1 MATTKFTCPPQ
12 SSAANSF
19 SNNLVGVQLVTGGG
33 LTQANF
39 EFTTGISEKQ
49 NRTFNIGTFS
59 EPINLESINVQNN
72 VEAADI
78 LANNYRVFPNY
89 DLSQV
94 TNFTEYGSLV
104 KRMSVS
110 ITKIINYF
118 PGGLEINS
126 KTPSFITQETA
137 INISYDPV
145 ENDTT
150 FEVYLTSIQ
159 NPFEIDYS
167 ENADTNMMFSEF
179 EVSPLRNMKLNYKK
193 YVLYLNNQ
201 QYPVNYLYP
210 TNSSSTTLKLIVDG
224 DPFSGA
230 SFSNSYLVIRP
241 SDFEANKIFN
251 LDFDQVE
258 NFLLNRQIT
267 PPYTAQFLVP
277 REQEDGRFV
286 ITTELVTWP
295 RAGLWNLDIRSISF
309 DNYLT
314 KINDFSFN
322 LDQYTTNIISRFL
335 TTGALKE
342 FDTPDQKFEKL
353 LQIYGRSFDETKA
366 FITTLGNVNSVNY
379 TVGNDIPS
387 QLLKNLAQT
396 LGWVTN
402 FSPISQEELLQA
414 VFTTQPNT
422 FTGLQIGPTPE
433 EINYQFYRN
442 LILNSAYLF
451 KSKGTRKS
459 IESLLRMVGAPDALI
474 DFNEYVYVADQRINM
489 VEFNQQFAEISTG
502 NVVQQLPV
510 LQTNNIFSIQGIQ
523 YTGFTTTS
531 TNFTVTTTR
540 NDYPVDVFGCP
551 QMPVATEDFF
561 FQIGGGWYES
571 TPQHRMP
578 EFAVPTNQV
587 FTGNNP
593 NYQTQLLPF
602 NYGEEY
608 LFRYRQ
614 FPYMT
619 LGYKL
624 RRVTDNKK
632 SWIDTTPFLR
642 TSFDGNFNAYY
653 AADEECLVLNVKNVD
668 IMMNPGQGLVYDV
681 WYMSN
686 QYNYPIPEQ
695 GLFYTPPS
703 PCYTPPNPY
712 PKLGGV
718 DWTTIVPKPKQK
730 TFFEFAQTFWRNM
743 INTRNRQFIT
753 DGKTGGYPT
762 LQSIYWKYLESMTQ
776 AGIPNDNFTY
786 QTMIDFVNGMGD
798 YWIRLVE
805 QMVPATTI
813 WNTGVRLENSI
824 FHRQKFVWRRQ
835 EGCKFVP
842 VPCKPCNLT
851 TQLYVLDCPIQQVT
865 CPLYPWESDPNMT
878 NFGTVLDTLLNNFFT
893 SQGLN
898 PTDCQINSVQST
910 WFVDIRINGAVL
922 TQYEF
927 FNGVGSGQYP
937 TSNQWLTALADTFQ
951 SLLTSG
957 YGYNI
962 DTADSQ
968 IVVFNNNCQPNFD
981 ELQINVGINFDVY
994 CNG

>member
-1 MATTKFTCPPQ
+1 MATNRFTCPPQ

-49 NRTFNIGTFS
+49 NRTFTIGSFS
-59 EPINLESINVQNN
+59 DPINLESINIETNA
-72 VEAADI
+72 EAADI
-78 LANNYRVFPNY
+78 LANNYRVYPNY

-94 TNFTEYGSLV
+94 TNFTQYGSLV
-104 KRMSVS
+104 KRLSVS

-118 PGGLEINS
+118 PGGLEVNS
-126 KTPSFITQETA
+126 KTPKFITQETA
-137 INISYDPV
+137 INIQYDSV

-150 FEVYLTSIQ
+150 FEIYLESIQ
-159 NPFEIDYS
+159 NPFELDYS
-167 ENADTNMMFSEF
+167 DSAETNMLFNEMQ
-179 EVSPLRNMKLNYKK
+179 VSPLRNMKLFYKK
-193 YVLYLNNQ
+193 YVLYLNGS
-201 QYPVNYLYP
+201 QYPVNYLFP

-224 DPFSGA
+224 NPFSGA
-230 SFSNSYLVIRP
+230 PSSSDYLVIRP
-241 SDFEANKIFN
+241 NDFESNKVFN
-251 LDFDQVE
+251 LDFDPVE
-258 NFLLNRQIT
+258 QFLLNRQIT
-267 PPYTAQFLVP
+267 PAYTAQFTVP
-277 REQEDGRFV
+277 REQEDGSY
-286 ITTELVTWP
+286 ILTTELVTWP
-295 RAGLWNLDIRSISF
+295 RAGLWNLDISSVSF

-314 KINDFSFN
+314 QINDFAVN
-322 LDQYTTNIISRFL
+322 LDGYSTNIISRFL

-342 FDTPDQKFEKL
+342 FDTPDQRFEKL
-353 LQIYGRSFDETKA
+353 IQLYGRSFDETKA
-366 FITTLGNVNSVNY
+366 FIGALGNINSIHY
-379 TVGNDIPS
+379 TPKNDIPS

-422 FTGLQIGPTPE
+422 FPGLQLGPTPE

-459 IESLLRMVGAPDALI
+459 IECLLRMAGAPEALI

-489 VEFNQQFAEISTG
+489 SEFDQQFAEISTG
-502 NVVQQLPV
+502 VVLQQIPI
-510 LQTNNIFSIQGIQ
+510 LQTNNVFSIQGIQ
-523 YTGFTTTS
+523 YTGFTTSS
-531 TNFTVTTTR
+531 TNLTVLATR
-540 NDYPVDVFGCP
+540 NDFPVDDFGCP
-551 QMPVATEDFF
+551 KMPIPTESYF
-561 FQIGGGWYES
+561 FQIGGGWFES

-608 LFRYRQ
+608 LYRYRY
-614 FPYMT
+614 FPYMD
-619 LGYKL
+619 LGFKL
-624 RRVTDNKK
+624 RKVAENKK
-632 SWIDTTPFLR
+632 SWVDTTPFLR
-642 TSFDGNFNAYY
+642 SSFEGNFNAYY
-653 AADEECLVLNVKNVD
+653 TVGEECLVLNVKNVD
-668 IMMNPGQGLVYDV
+668 IMMNPAQGLVYDV
-681 WYMSN
+681 WSMSRDT
-686 QYNYPIPEQ
+686 NYPIPEQ

-703 PCYTPPNPY
+703 PCNIPNPY

-718 DWTTIVPKPKQK
+718 DWTTIIPKPKTK

-762 LQSIYWKYLESMTQ
+762 LQSIYWSYLESLTN
-776 AGIPNDNFTY
+776 AGIPNNNFTY

-798 YWIRLVE
+798 YWIRMVE

-813 WNTGVRLENSI
+813 WNTGVKLENSI

-835 EGCKFVP
+835 EGCKFIP
-842 VPCKPCNLT
+842 IPCKPCSLT
-851 TQLYVLDCPIQQVT
+851 TQLYVLDCPVQQVT
-865 CPLYPWESDPNMT
+865 CAIYPWNTDPNIT
-878 NFGTVLDTLLNNFFT
+878 NFGTLLNTTMNDFFI
-893 SQGLN
+893 SQGVN
-898 PTDCQINSVQST
+898 INSCQLNST
-910 WFVDIRINGAVL
+910 VSSWYVDIRVNGNIIADDL
-922 TQYEF
+922 FYQGIGT
-927 FNGVGSGQYP
+927 GQYP
-937 TSNQWLTALADTFQ
+937 TPQQWLTALTDTFQ
-951 SLLTSG
+951 SLQTSG

-962 DTADSQ
+962 DDSTDE
-968 IVVFNNNCQPNFD
+968 IIIFNNNCLPNFD
-981 ELQINVGINFDVY
+981 DLQINVGINFEIY
-994 CNG
+994 CNQ

>member
-1 MATTKFTCPPQ
+1 MATNKFTCPPQ

-19 SNNLVGVQLVTGGG
+19 SNDLVGVQLVTGGG

-39 EFTTGISEKQ
+39 AFTTGISEKQ
-49 NRTFNIGTFS
+49 NRTFTIGTFS
-59 EPINLESINVQNN
+59 DPINLESINIDSNA
-72 VEAADI
+72 EAAEI
-78 LANNYRVFPNY
+78 LANNYRVYPNY

-94 TNFTEYGSLV
+94 TNFTQYGSLV

-118 PGGLEINS
+118 PAGLEVNS
-126 KTPSFITQETA
+126 KTPGFITQETA

-145 ENDTT
+145 ETDTT

-159 NPFEIDYS
+159 NPFEIDYTDS
-167 ENADTNMMFSEF
+167 AETNMMFNELPVSE
-179 EVSPLRNMKLNYKK
+179 LRNMKLNYKK
-193 YVLYLNNQ
+193 YVLYLNGK

-224 DPFSGA
+224 NPFSGA
-230 SFSNSYLVIRP
+230 SASSDYLVIRP
-241 SDFEANKIFN
+241 SDYESNRVFN
-251 LDFDQVE
+251 MDFDPVE
-258 NFLLNRQIT
+258 KFLLNRQIN
-267 PPYTAQFLVP
+267 PPYTAQFIVP
-277 REQEDGRFV
+277 REQEDGSFAL
-286 ITTELVTWP
+286 TTELVTWP
-295 RAGLWNLDIRSISF
+295 RAGLWNLDISSISF

-314 KINDFSFN
+314 KINDFAAN
-322 LDQYTTNIISRFL
+322 LDTYNTNIISRFL

-342 FDTPDQKFEKL
+342 FDTPDQRFEKL
-353 LQIYGRSFDETKA
+353 LQLYGRSFDETKSFLNA
-366 FITTLGNVNSVNY
+366 LGSINSVHY
-379 TVGNDIPS
+379 TVQNDIPS

-396 LGWVTN
+396 LGWITN

-422 FTGLQIGPTPE
+422 FPGLQIGPTPE

-459 IESLLRMVGAPDALI
+459 IECLLRMAGAPEALI

-489 VEFNQQFAEISTG
+489 VEFDQQFAQISTG
-502 NVVQQLPV
+502 VLLEQIPI
-510 LQTNNIFSIQGIQ
+510 LQTNNVFSIQGIQ
-523 YTGFTTTS
+523 YTGFTTS
-531 TNFTVTTTR
+531 SNNLTVLSTR
-540 NDYPVDVFGCP
+540 NDYPVDEFGCP
-551 QMPVATEDFF
+551 KMPIPTEDYF
-561 FQIGGGWYES
+561 FQIGGGWFES

-593 NYQTQLLPF
+593 DYQTQLLPF

-608 LFRYRQ
+608 LYRYRY
-614 FPYMT
+614 FPYMD
-619 LGYKL
+619 LGFKL
-624 RRVTDNKK
+624 RRVAENKK

-642 TSFDGNFNAYY
+642 SSFDGGFNAYY
-653 AADEECLVLNVKNVD
+653 NVGEECLVLNVKNVD
-668 IMMNPGQGLVYDV
+668 VMMNPAQGLAYDV
-681 WYMSN
+681 WTMSR
-686 QYNYPIPEQ
+686 QTNYPIPEQ

-703 PCYTPPNPY
+703 PCNIPNPY

-718 DWTTIVPKPKQK
+718 DWTTIIPKPKQK

-762 LQSIYWKYLESMTQ
+762 LQSIYWKYLESLTE
-776 AGIPNDNFTY
+776 AGIPNNNYTY

-798 YWIRLVE
+798 YWIRMVE

-842 VPCKPCNLT
+842 IPCKPCSLT
-851 TQLYVLDCPIQQVT
+851 TQLYVLDCPVQQVT
-865 CPLYPWESDPNMT
+865 CAIYPWTTDPNIT
-878 NFGTVLDTLLNNFFT
+878 NFGV
-893 SQGLN
+893 
-898 PTDCQINSVQST
+898 
-910 WFVDIRINGAVL
+910 
-922 TQYEF
+922 
-927 FNGVGSGQYP
+927 
-937 TSNQWLTALADTFQ
+937 
-951 SLLTSG
+951 
-957 YGYNI
+957 
-962 DTADSQ
+962 
-968 IVVFNNNCQPNFD
+968 
-981 ELQINVGINFDVY
+981 
-994 CNG
+994 

>member
-49 NRTFNIGTFS
+49 NRTFTIGSFS
-59 EPINLESINVQNN
+59 EPINLESINIETNA
-72 VEAADI
+72 EAADI
-78 LANNYRVFPNY
+78 LANNYRVYPNY

-94 TNFTEYGSLV
+94 TNFTQYGSLV
-104 KRMSVS
+104 KRLSVS

-118 PGGLEINS
+118 PGGLEVNS
-126 KTPSFITQETA
+126 KTPKFITQETA
-137 INISYDPV
+137 INIQYDSV

-150 FEVYLTSIQ
+150 FEIYLESIQ
-159 NPFEIDYS
+159 NPFELDYS
-167 ENADTNMMFSEF
+167 DSAETNMLFNEMQ
-179 EVSPLRNMKLNYKK
+179 VSPLRNMKLFYKK
-193 YVLYLNNQ
+193 YVLYLNGS
-201 QYPVNYLYP
+201 QYPVNYLFP

-224 DPFSGA
+224 NPFSGA
-230 SFSNSYLVIRP
+230 PSSSDYLVIRP
-241 SDFEANKIFN
+241 NDFESNKVFN
-251 LDFDQVE
+251 LDFDPVE
-258 NFLLNRQIT
+258 KFLLNRQIT
-267 PPYTAQFLVP
+267 PAYTAQFTVP
-277 REQEDGRFV
+277 REQEDGSY
-286 ITTELVTWP
+286 ILTTELVTWP
-295 RAGLWNLDIRSISF
+295 RAGLWNLDISSVSF

-314 KINDFSFN
+314 QINDFAVN
-322 LDQYTTNIISRFL
+322 LDGYSTNIISRFL

-342 FDTPDQKFEKL
+342 FDTPDQRFEKL
-353 LQIYGRSFDETKA
+353 IQLYGRSFDETKA
-366 FITTLGNVNSVNY
+366 FIGALGNINSIHY
-379 TVGNDIPS
+379 TPKNDIPS

-396 LGWVTN
+396 LGWITN

-422 FTGLQIGPTPE
+422 FPGLQLGPTPE

-459 IESLLRMVGAPDALI
+459 IECLLRMAGAPEALI

-489 VEFNQQFAEISTG
+489 SEFDQQFAEISTG
-502 NVVQQLPV
+502 VVLQQIPV
-510 LQTNNIFSIQGIQ
+510 LQTNNVFSIQGIQ
-523 YTGFTTTS
+523 YTGFTTSS
-531 TNFTVTTTR
+531 TNLTVLATR
-540 NDYPVDVFGCP
+540 NDFPVDDFGCP
-551 QMPVATEDFF
+551 KMPIPTESYF
-561 FQIGGGWYES
+561 FQIGGGWFES

-608 LFRYRQ
+608 LYRYRY
-614 FPYMT
+614 FPYMD
-619 LGYKL
+619 LGFKL
-624 RRVTDNKK
+624 RKVAENKK
-632 SWIDTTPFLR
+632 SWVDTTPFLR
-642 TSFDGNFNAYY
+642 SSFEGNFNAYY
-653 AADEECLVLNVKNVD
+653 TVGEECLVLNVKNVD
-668 IMMNPGQGLVYDV
+668 IMMNPAQGLAYDV
-681 WYMSN
+681 WSMSRDT
-686 QYNYPIPEQ
+686 NYPIPEQ

-703 PCYTPPNPY
+703 PCNIPNPY

-718 DWTTIVPKPKQK
+718 DWTTIIPKPKTK

-762 LQSIYWKYLESMTQ
+762 LQSIYWSYLESLTN
-776 AGIPNDNFTY
+776 AGIPNNNFTY

-798 YWIRLVE
+798 YWIRMVE

-813 WNTGVRLENSI
+813 WNTGVKLENSI

-835 EGCKFVP
+835 EGCKFIP
-842 VPCKPCNLT
+842 IPCKPCSLT
-851 TQLYVLDCPIQQVT
+851 TQLYVLDCPVQQVT
-865 CPLYPWESDPNMT
+865 CAIYPWNTDPNIT
-878 NFGTVLDTLLNNFFT
+878 NFGTLLNTTMNDFFI
-893 SQGLN
+893 SQGVN
-898 PTDCQINSVQST
+898 INSCQLNST
-910 WFVDIRINGAVL
+910 VSSWYVDIRVNGNIIADDL
-922 TQYEF
+922 FYQGIGT
-927 FNGVGSGQYP
+927 GQYP
-937 TSNQWLTALADTFQ
+937 TPQQWLTALTDTFQ
-951 SLLTSG
+951 SLQTSG

-962 DTADSQ
+962 DDSTDE
-968 IVVFNNNCQPNFD
+968 IIIFNNNCLPNFD
-981 ELQINVGINFDVY
+981 DLQINVGINFEIY
-994 CNG
+994 CNQ

>member
-49 NRTFNIGTFS
+49 NRTFTIGSFS
-59 EPINLESINVQNN
+59 DPINLESINIETNA
-72 VEAADI
+72 EAADI
-78 LANNYRVFPNY
+78 LANNYRVYPNY

-94 TNFTEYGSLV
+94 TNFTQYGSLV
-104 KRMSVS
+104 KRFSVS

-118 PGGLEINS
+118 PGGLEVNS
-126 KTPSFITQETA
+126 KTPKFITQETA
-137 INISYDPV
+137 INIQYDSV

-150 FEVYLTSIQ
+150 FEIYLESIQ
-159 NPFEIDYS
+159 NPFELDYS
-167 ENADTNMMFSEF
+167 DSAETNMLFNEMQ
-179 EVSPLRNMKLNYKK
+179 VSPLRNMKLFYKK
-193 YVLYLNNQ
+193 YVLYLNGS
-201 QYPVNYLYP
+201 QYPVNFLYP

-224 DPFSGA
+224 NPFSGA
-230 SFSNSYLVIRP
+230 PSSSDYLVIRP
-241 SDFEANKIFN
+241 NDFESNKVFN
-251 LDFDQVE
+251 LDFDPVE
-258 NFLLNRQIT
+258 KFLLNRQIT
-267 PPYTAQFLVP
+267 PAYTAQFTVP
-277 REQEDGRFV
+277 REQEDGSY
-286 ITTELVTWP
+286 ILTTELVTWP
-295 RAGLWNLDIRSISF
+295 RAGLWNLDISSVSF

-314 KINDFSFN
+314 QINDFAVN
-322 LDQYTTNIISRFL
+322 LDGYSTNIISRFL

-342 FDTPDQKFEKL
+342 FDTPDQRFEKL
-353 LQIYGRSFDETKA
+353 IQLYGRSFDETKA
-366 FITTLGNVNSVNY
+366 FIGALGNINSIHY
-379 TVGNDIPS
+379 TPKNDIPS

-422 FTGLQIGPTPE
+422 FPGLQLGPTPE

-459 IESLLRMVGAPDALI
+459 IECLLRMAGAPEALI

-489 VEFNQQFAEISTG
+489 SEFDQQFAEISTG
-502 NVVQQLPV
+502 VVLQQIPV
-510 LQTNNIFSIQGIQ
+510 LQTNNVFSIQGIQ
-523 YTGFTTTS
+523 YTGFTTSS
-531 TNFTVTTTR
+531 TNLTVLATR
-540 NDYPVDVFGCP
+540 NDFPVDDFGCP
-551 QMPVATEDFF
+551 KMPIPTESYF
-561 FQIGGGWYES
+561 FQIGGGWFES

-608 LFRYRQ
+608 LYRYRY
-614 FPYMT
+614 FPYMD
-619 LGYKL
+619 LGFKL
-624 RRVTDNKK
+624 RKVAENKK
-632 SWIDTTPFLR
+632 SWVDTTPFLR
-642 TSFDGNFNAYY
+642 SSFEGNFNAYY
-653 AADEECLVLNVKNVD
+653 TVGEECLVLNVKNVD
-668 IMMNPGQGLVYDV
+668 IMMNPAQGLAYDV
-681 WYMSN
+681 WSMSRDT
-686 QYNYPIPEQ
+686 NYPIPEQ

-703 PCYTPPNPY
+703 PCNIPNPY

-718 DWTTIVPKPKQK
+718 DWTTIIPKPKTK

-762 LQSIYWKYLESMTQ
+762 LQSIYWSYLESLTN
-776 AGIPNDNFTY
+776 AGIPNNNFTY

-798 YWIRLVE
+798 YWIRMVE

-813 WNTGVRLENSI
+813 WNTGVKLENSI

-835 EGCKFVP
+835 EGCKFIP
-842 VPCKPCNLT
+842 IPCKPCSLT
-851 TQLYVLDCPIQQVT
+851 TQLYVLDCPVQQVT
-865 CPLYPWESDPNMT
+865 CAIYPWNTDPNIT
-878 NFGTVLDTLLNNFFT
+878 NFGTLLNTTMNDFFI
-893 SQGLN
+893 SQGVN
-898 PTDCQINSVQST
+898 INSCQLNST
-910 WFVDIRINGAVL
+910 VSSWYVDIRVNGNVIAYDL
-922 TQYEF
+922 FYQGIGT
-927 FNGVGSGQYP
+927 GQYP
-937 TSNQWLTALADTFQ
+937 APQQWLTALTDTFQ
-951 SLLTSG
+951 SLQTSG

-962 DTADSQ
+962 DDSTDE
-968 IVVFNNNCQPNFD
+968 IIIFNNNCLPNFD
-981 ELQINVGINFDVY
+981 DLQINVGINFEIY
-994 CNG
+994 CDQ

>member
-49 NRTFNIGTFS
+49 NRTFTIGSFS
-59 EPINLESINVQNN
+59 DPINLESINIETNA
-72 VEAADI
+72 EAADI
-78 LANNYRVFPNY
+78 LANNYRVYPNY

-94 TNFTEYGSLV
+94 TNFTQYGSLV
-104 KRMSVS
+104 KRLSVS

-118 PGGLEINS
+118 PGGLEVNS
-126 KTPSFITQETA
+126 KTPKFITQETA
-137 INISYDPV
+137 INIQYDSV

-150 FEVYLTSIQ
+150 FEIYLESIQ
-159 NPFEIDYS
+159 NPFELDYS
-167 ENADTNMMFSEF
+167 DSAETNMLFNEMQ
-179 EVSPLRNMKLNYKK
+179 VSPLRNMKLFYKK
-193 YVLYLNNQ
+193 YVLYLNGS
-201 QYPVNYLYP
+201 QYPVNYLFP

-224 DPFSGA
+224 NPFSGA
-230 SFSNSYLVIRP
+230 PSSSDYLVIRP
-241 SDFEANKIFN
+241 NDFESNKVFN
-251 LDFDQVE
+251 LDFDPVE
-258 NFLLNRQIT
+258 QFLLNRQIT
-267 PPYTAQFLVP
+267 PAYTAQFTVP
-277 REQEDGRFV
+277 REQEDGSY
-286 ITTELVTWP
+286 ILTTELVTWP
-295 RAGLWNLDIRSISF
+295 RAGLWNLDISSVSF

-314 KINDFSFN
+314 QINDFAVN
-322 LDQYTTNIISRFL
+322 LDGYSTNIISRFL

-342 FDTPDQKFEKL
+342 FDTPDQRFEKL
-353 LQIYGRSFDETKA
+353 IQLYGRSFDETKA
-366 FITTLGNVNSVNY
+366 FIGALGNINSIHY
-379 TVGNDIPS
+379 TPKNDIPS

-422 FTGLQIGPTPE
+422 FPGLQLGPTPE

-459 IESLLRMVGAPDALI
+459 IECLLRMAGAPEALI

-489 VEFNQQFAEISTG
+489 SEFDQQFAEISTG
-502 NVVQQLPV
+502 VVLQQIPI
-510 LQTNNIFSIQGIQ
+510 LQTNNVFSIQGIQ
-523 YTGFTTTS
+523 YTGFTTSS
-531 TNFTVTTTR
+531 TNLTVLATR
-540 NDYPVDVFGCP
+540 NDFPVDDFGCP
-551 QMPVATEDFF
+551 KMPIPTESYF
-561 FQIGGGWYES
+561 FQIGGGWFES

-608 LFRYRQ
+608 LYRYRY
-614 FPYMT
+614 FPYMD
-619 LGYKL
+619 LGFKL
-624 RRVTDNKK
+624 RKVAENKK
-632 SWIDTTPFLR
+632 SWVDTTPFLR
-642 TSFDGNFNAYY
+642 SSFEGNFNAYY
-653 AADEECLVLNVKNVD
+653 TVGEECLVLNVKNVD
-668 IMMNPGQGLVYDV
+668 IMMNPAQGLVYDV
-681 WYMSN
+681 WSMSRDT
-686 QYNYPIPEQ
+686 NYPIPEQ

-703 PCYTPPNPY
+703 PCNIPNPY

-718 DWTTIVPKPKQK
+718 DWTTIIPKPKTK

-762 LQSIYWKYLESMTQ
+762 LQSIYWSYLESLTN
-776 AGIPNDNFTY
+776 AGIPNNNFTY

-798 YWIRLVE
+798 YWIRMVE

-813 WNTGVRLENSI
+813 WNTGVKLENSI

-835 EGCKFVP
+835 EGCKFIP
-842 VPCKPCNLT
+842 IPCKPCSLT
-851 TQLYVLDCPIQQVT
+851 TQLYVLDCPVQQVT
-865 CPLYPWESDPNMT
+865 CAIYPWNTDPNIT
-878 NFGTVLDTLLNNFFT
+878 NFGTLLNTTMNDFFI
-893 SQGLN
+893 SQGVN
-898 PTDCQINSVQST
+898 INSCQLNST
-910 WFVDIRINGAVL
+910 VSSWYVDIRVNGNIIADDL
-922 TQYEF
+922 FYQGIGT
-927 FNGVGSGQYP
+927 GQYP
-937 TSNQWLTALADTFQ
+937 TPQQWLTALTDTFQ
-951 SLLTSG
+951 SLQTSG

-962 DTADSQ
+962 DDSTDE
-968 IVVFNNNCQPNFD
+968 IIIFNNNCLPNFD
-981 ELQINVGINFDVY
+981 DLQINVGINFEIY
-994 CNG
+994 CNQ

>member
-1 MATTKFTCPPQ
+1 MATNKFTCPPQ

-39 EFTTGISEKQ
+39 QFTTGISEKQ
-49 NRTFNIGTFS
+49 NRTFTIGSFS
-59 EPINLESINVQNN
+59 DPINLESINVETNA
-72 VEAADI
+72 EAADI
-78 LANNYRVFPNY
+78 LANNYRVYPNY

-94 TNFTEYGSLV
+94 TNFTQYGSLV
-104 KRMSVS
+104 KRFSVS

-126 KTPSFITQETA
+126 KTPKFITQPTA
-137 INISYDPV
+137 INIQYDSV

-150 FEVYLTSIQ
+150 FEIYLESIQ
-159 NPFEIDYS
+159 NPFELDYS
-167 ENADTNMMFSEF
+167 ESAETNMLFNEMQ
-179 EVSPLRNMKLNYKK
+179 VSPLRNMKLFYKK
-193 YVLYLNNQ
+193 YVLYVNGS

-230 SFSNSYLVIRP
+230 QTSSDYLVIRP
-241 SDFEANKIFN
+241 NDFESNKVFN
-251 LDFDQVE
+251 LDFDPVE
-258 NFLLNRQIT
+258 KFLLNRQIN
-267 PPYTAQFLVP
+267 PPYTAQFTVP
-277 REQEDGRFV
+277 REQEDGSY
-286 ITTELVTWP
+286 ILTTELVTWP
-295 RAGLWNLDIRSISF
+295 RVGLWNLDISSVSF
-309 DNYLT
+309 DNYLAQ
-314 KINDFSFN
+314 INDFAVN
-322 LDQYTTNIISRFL
+322 LDGYSTNIISRFL

-353 LQIYGRSFDETKA
+353 IQLYGRSFDETKA
-366 FITTLGNVNSVNY
+366 FIGALGNINSIHY
-379 TVGNDIPS
+379 TVQNDIPS

-422 FTGLQIGPTPE
+422 FPGLQLGPTPE

-459 IESLLRMVGAPDALI
+459 IECLLRMAGAPEALI

-489 VEFNQQFAEISTG
+489 FEFDQQFAEISTG
-502 NVVQQLPV
+502 VVLQQIPV
-510 LQTNNIFSIQGIQ
+510 LQTNNVFSIQGMQ
-523 YTGFTTTS
+523 YTGFTTSS
-531 TNFTVTTTR
+531 TNLTVLATR
-540 NDYPVDVFGCP
+540 NDFPVDEFGCP
-551 QMPVATEDFF
+551 RMPIPSESYF
-561 FQIGGGWYES
+561 FQIGGGWFES

-608 LFRYRQ
+608 LYRYRY
-614 FPYMT
+614 FPYMD
-619 LGYKL
+619 LGFKL
-624 RRVTDNKK
+624 RKVAENKK
-632 SWIDTTPFLR
+632 SWVDTTPFLR
-642 TSFDGNFNAYY
+642 SSFEGNFNAYY
-653 AADEECLVLNVKNVD
+653 SVGEECLVLNVKNVD
-668 IMMNPGQGLVYDV
+668 IMMNPAQGLVYDV
-681 WYMSN
+681 WSMSRDT
-686 QYNYPIPEQ
+686 NYPIPEQ

-703 PCYTPPNPY
+703 PCNIPNPY

-718 DWTTIVPKPKQK
+718 DWTTIVPKPKTK

-762 LQSIYWKYLESMTQ
+762 LQSIYWSYLESLTN
-776 AGIPNDNFTY
+776 AGIPNNNYTY

-798 YWIRLVE
+798 YWIRMVE

-835 EGCKFVP
+835 EGCKFIP
-842 VPCKPCNLT
+842 IPCKPCSLT
-851 TQLYVLDCPIQQVT
+851 TQLYVLDCPVQQVT
-865 CPLYPWESDPNMT
+865 CAIYPWNTDPNIT
-878 NFGTVLDTLLNNFFT
+878 NFGTLLNTTMNDFFI
-893 SQGLN
+893 SQGVN
-898 PTDCQINSVQST
+898 INSCQLNST
-910 WFVDIRINGAVL
+910 VSSWYVDIRVNGNVIADDL
-922 TQYEF
+922 FYQGIGT
-927 FNGVGSGQYP
+927 GQYP
-937 TSNQWLTALADTFQ
+937 TPQQWLTALTDTFQ
-951 SLLTSG
+951 SLQTSG

-962 DTADSQ
+962 DDSTDE
-968 IVVFNNNCQPNFD
+968 IIIFNNNCLPNFD
-981 ELQINVGINFDVY
+981 DLQINVGINFEIY
-994 CNG
+994 CNQ

>member
-104 KRMSVS
+104 KRMSTS

-118 PGGLEINS
+118 PGGLEVNS

-137 INISYDPV
+137 INISYDSV

-150 FEVYLTSIQ
+150 FEIYLTSIQ
-159 NPFEIDYS
+159 NPFELDYS

-224 DPFSGA
+224 NPFSGG
-230 SFSNSYLVIRP
+230 SFSNDYLVIRP
-241 SDFEANKIFN
+241 SDFEANKVFN

-277 REQEDGRFV
+277 REQENGTFV
-286 ITTELVTWP
+286 ITTELATWP
-295 RAGLWNLDIRSISF
+295 RAGLWNLDIRSVSF
-309 DNYLT
+309 DNYLA
-314 KINDFSFN
+314 KINDFSTS

-342 FDTPDQKFEKL
+342 FDTPDQRFEKL

-366 FITTLGNVNSVNY
+366 FISTLGNINSVNY
-379 TVGNDIPS
+379 NVGNDIPS

-510 LQTNNIFSIQGIQ
+510 LQTNNVFSIQGVQ

-540 NDYPVDVFGCP
+540 NDYPVDEFGCP
-551 QMPVATEDFF
+551 QMPVATEEYF

-608 LFRYRQ
+608 LLRYRQ

-624 RRVTDNKK
+624 RRIADNKK

-642 TSFDGNFNAYY
+642 TSFEGNFNAYY
-653 AADEECLVLNVKNVD
+653 TADEECLVLNVKNVD

-703 PCYTPPNPY
+703 PCNIPNPY

-718 DWTTIVPKPKQK
+718 DWTTIVPKPKTK

-878 NFGTVLDTLLNNFFT
+878 NFGTVLNTLLNNYFT
-893 SQGLN
+893 SEGLN
-898 PTDCQINSVQST
+898 PTDCQINSVQTT
-910 WFVDIRINGAVL
+910 WFVDIRLNNAIL

-927 FNGVGSGQYP
+927 YIGVGSGQYP
-937 TSNQWLTALADTFQ
+937 TSTQWLTALEDTFQ
-951 SLLTSG
+951 SLQTSG

-962 DTADSQ
+962 DTTDSQ

>member
-49 NRTFNIGTFS
+49 NRTFTIGSFS
-59 EPINLESINVQNN
+59 EPINLESINIETNA
-72 VEAADI
+72 EAADI
-78 LANNYRVFPNY
+78 LANNYRVYPNY

-94 TNFTEYGSLV
+94 TNFTQYGSLV
-104 KRMSVS
+104 KRLSVS

-118 PGGLEINS
+118 PGGLEVNS
-126 KTPSFITQETA
+126 KTPKFITQETA
-137 INISYDPV
+137 INIQYDSV

-150 FEVYLTSIQ
+150 FEIYLESIQ
-159 NPFEIDYS
+159 NPFELDYS
-167 ENADTNMMFSEF
+167 DSAETNMLFNEMQ
-179 EVSPLRNMKLNYKK
+179 VSPLRNMKLFYKK
-193 YVLYLNNQ
+193 YVLYLNGS
-201 QYPVNYLYP
+201 QYPVNYLFP

-224 DPFSGA
+224 NPFSGA
-230 SFSNSYLVIRP
+230 PSSSDYLVIRP
-241 SDFEANKIFN
+241 NDFESNKVFN
-251 LDFDQVE
+251 LDFDPVE
-258 NFLLNRQIT
+258 QFLLNRQIT
-267 PPYTAQFLVP
+267 PAYTAQFTVP
-277 REQEDGRFV
+277 REQEDGSY
-286 ITTELVTWP
+286 ILTTELVTWP
-295 RAGLWNLDIRSISF
+295 RAGLWNLDISSVSF

-314 KINDFSFN
+314 QINDFAVN
-322 LDQYTTNIISRFL
+322 LDGYSTNIISRFL

-342 FDTPDQKFEKL
+342 FDTPDQRFEKL
-353 LQIYGRSFDETKA
+353 IQLYGRSFDETKA
-366 FITTLGNVNSVNY
+366 FIGALGNINSIHY
-379 TVGNDIPS
+379 TPKNDIPS

-396 LGWVTN
+396 LGWITN

-422 FTGLQIGPTPE
+422 FPGLQLGPTPE

-459 IESLLRMVGAPDALI
+459 IECLLRMAGAPEALI

-489 VEFNQQFAEISTG
+489 SEFDQQFAEISTG
-502 NVVQQLPV
+502 VVLQQIPV
-510 LQTNNIFSIQGIQ
+510 LQTNNVFSIQGIQ
-523 YTGFTTTS
+523 YTGFTTSS
-531 TNFTVTTTR
+531 TNLTVLATR
-540 NDYPVDVFGCP
+540 NDFPVDDFGCP
-551 QMPVATEDFF
+551 KMPIPTESYF
-561 FQIGGGWYES
+561 FQIGGGWFES

-608 LFRYRQ
+608 LYRYRY
-614 FPYMT
+614 FPYMD
-619 LGYKL
+619 LGFKL
-624 RRVTDNKK
+624 RKVAENKK
-632 SWIDTTPFLR
+632 SWVDTTPFLR
-642 TSFDGNFNAYY
+642 SSFEGNFNAYY
-653 AADEECLVLNVKNVD
+653 TVGEECLVLNVKNVD
-668 IMMNPGQGLVYDV
+668 IMMNPAQGLVYDV
-681 WYMSN
+681 WSMSRDT
-686 QYNYPIPEQ
+686 NYPIPEQ

-703 PCYTPPNPY
+703 PCNIPNPY

-718 DWTTIVPKPKQK
+718 DWTTIIPKPKTK

-762 LQSIYWKYLESMTQ
+762 LQSIYWSYLESLTN
-776 AGIPNDNFTY
+776 AGIPNNNFTY

-798 YWIRLVE
+798 YWIRMVE

-813 WNTGVRLENSI
+813 WNTGVKLENSI

-835 EGCKFVP
+835 EGCKFIP
-842 VPCKPCNLT
+842 IPCKPCSLT
-851 TQLYVLDCPIQQVT
+851 TQLYVLDCPVQQVT
-865 CPLYPWESDPNMT
+865 CAIYPWNTDPNIT
-878 NFGTVLDTLLNNFFT
+878 NFGTLLNTTMNDFFI
-893 SQGLN
+893 SQGVN
-898 PTDCQINSVQST
+898 INSCQLNST
-910 WFVDIRINGAVL
+910 VSSWYVDIRVNGNVIADDL
-922 TQYEF
+922 FYQGIGT
-927 FNGVGSGQYP
+927 GQYP
-937 TSNQWLTALADTFQ
+937 TPQQWLTALTDTFQ
-951 SLLTSG
+951 SLQTSG

-962 DTADSQ
+962 DDSTDE
-968 IVVFNNNCQPNFD
+968 IIIFNNNCLPNFD
-981 ELQINVGINFDVY
+981 DLQINVGINFEIY
-994 CNG
+994 CNQ

>member
-1 MATTKFTCPPQ
+1 MATNKFTCPPQ

-39 EFTTGISEKQ
+39 QFTTGISEKQ
-49 NRTFNIGTFS
+49 NRTFTIGSFS
-59 EPINLESINVQNN
+59 DPINLESINVETNA
-72 VEAADI
+72 EAADI
-78 LANNYRVFPNY
+78 LANNYRVYPNY

-94 TNFTEYGSLV
+94 TNFTQYGSLV
-104 KRMSVS
+104 KRFSVS

-126 KTPSFITQETA
+126 KTPKFITQPTA
-137 INISYDPV
+137 INIQYDSV

-150 FEVYLTSIQ
+150 FEIYLESIQ
-159 NPFEIDYS
+159 NPFELDYS
-167 ENADTNMMFSEF
+167 ESAETNMLFNEMQ
-179 EVSPLRNMKLNYKK
+179 VSPLRNMKLFYKK
-193 YVLYLNNQ
+193 YVLYVNGS

-230 SFSNSYLVIRP
+230 QTSSDYLVIRP
-241 SDFEANKIFN
+241 NDFESNKVFN
-251 LDFDQVE
+251 LDFDPVE
-258 NFLLNRQIT
+258 KFLLNRQIN
-267 PPYTAQFLVP
+267 PPYTAQFTVP
-277 REQEDGRFV
+277 REQEDGSY
-286 ITTELVTWP
+286 ILTTELVTWP
-295 RAGLWNLDIRSISF
+295 RVGLWNLDISSVSF
-309 DNYLT
+309 DNYLAQ
-314 KINDFSFN
+314 INDFAVN
-322 LDQYTTNIISRFL
+322 LDGYSTNIISRFL

-353 LQIYGRSFDETKA
+353 IQLYGRSFDETKA
-366 FITTLGNVNSVNY
+366 FIGALGNINSIHY
-379 TVGNDIPS
+379 TVQNDIPS

-422 FTGLQIGPTPE
+422 FPGLQLGPTPE

-459 IESLLRMVGAPDALI
+459 IECLLRMAGAPEALI

-489 VEFNQQFAEISTG
+489 FEFDQQFAEISTG
-502 NVVQQLPV
+502 VVLQQIPV
-510 LQTNNIFSIQGIQ
+510 LQTNNVFSIQGMQ
-523 YTGFTTTS
+523 YTGFTTSS
-531 TNFTVTTTR
+531 TNLTVLATR
-540 NDYPVDVFGCP
+540 NDFPVDEFGCP
-551 QMPVATEDFF
+551 RMPIPSESYF
-561 FQIGGGWYES
+561 FQIGGGWFES

-608 LFRYRQ
+608 LYRYRY
-614 FPYMT
+614 FPYMD
-619 LGYKL
+619 LGFKL
-624 RRVTDNKK
+624 RKVAENKK
-632 SWIDTTPFLR
+632 SWVDTTPFLR
-642 TSFDGNFNAYY
+642 SSFEGNFNAYY
-653 AADEECLVLNVKNVD
+653 SVGEECLVLNVKNVD
-668 IMMNPGQGLVYDV
+668 IMMNPAQGLVYDV
-681 WYMSN
+681 WSMSRDT
-686 QYNYPIPEQ
+686 NYPIPEQ

-703 PCYTPPNPY
+703 PCNIPNPY

-718 DWTTIVPKPKQK
+718 DWTTIVPKPKTK

-762 LQSIYWKYLESMTQ
+762 LQSIYWSYLESLTN
-776 AGIPNDNFTY
+776 AGIPNNNYTY

-798 YWIRLVE
+798 YWIRMVE

-835 EGCKFVP
+835 EGCKFIP
-842 VPCKPCNLT
+842 IPCKPCSLT
-851 TQLYVLDCPIQQVT
+851 TQLYVLDCPVQQVT
-865 CPLYPWESDPNMT
+865 CVIYPWNTDPNIT
-878 NFGTVLDTLLNNFFT
+878 NFGVLLNTTMNEFFI
-893 SQGLN
+893 SQGVN
-898 PTDCQINSVQST
+898 INSCQLNST
-910 WFVDIRINGAVL
+910 VSSWYVDIRVNGNIIAEDL
-922 TQYEF
+922 FYQGIGT
-927 FNGVGSGQYP
+927 GQYP
-937 TSNQWLTALADTFQ
+937 TSQQWLTALTTTFQ
-951 SLLTSG
+951 SLQTSG

-962 DTADSQ
+962 DESTDE
-968 IVVFNNNCQPNFD
+968 IIIFNNNCLPNFD
-981 ELQINVGINFDVY
+981 DLQINVGINFEIY
-994 CNG
+994 CNQ

>member
-1 MATTKFTCPPQ
+1 MATNKFTCPPQ

-49 NRTFNIGTFS
+49 NRTFTIGSFS
-59 EPINLESINVQNN
+59 EPINLESINIETNA
-72 VEAADI
+72 EAADI
-78 LANNYRVFPNY
+78 LANNYRVYPNY

-94 TNFTEYGSLV
+94 TNFTQYGSLV
-104 KRMSVS
+104 KRLSVS

-118 PGGLEINS
+118 PGGLEVNS
-126 KTPSFITQETA
+126 KTPKFITQETA
-137 INISYDPV
+137 INIQYDSV

-150 FEVYLTSIQ
+150 FEIYLESIQ
-159 NPFEIDYS
+159 NPFELDYS
-167 ENADTNMMFSEF
+167 DSAETNMLFNEMQ
-179 EVSPLRNMKLNYKK
+179 VSPLRNMKLFYKK
-193 YVLYLNNQ
+193 YVLYLNGS
-201 QYPVNYLYP
+201 QYPVNYLFP

-224 DPFSGA
+224 NPFSGA
-230 SFSNSYLVIRP
+230 PSSSDYLVIRP
-241 SDFEANKIFN
+241 NDFESNKVFN
-251 LDFDQVE
+251 LDFDPVE
-258 NFLLNRQIT
+258 KFLLNRQIT
-267 PPYTAQFLVP
+267 PAYTAQFTVP
-277 REQEDGRFV
+277 REQEDGSY
-286 ITTELVTWP
+286 ILTTELVTWP
-295 RAGLWNLDIRSISF
+295 RAGLWNLDISSVSF

-314 KINDFSFN
+314 QINDFAVN
-322 LDQYTTNIISRFL
+322 LDGYSTNIISRFL

-342 FDTPDQKFEKL
+342 FDTPDQRFEKL
-353 LQIYGRSFDETKA
+353 IQLYGRSFDETKA
-366 FITTLGNVNSVNY
+366 FIGALGNINSIHY
-379 TVGNDIPS
+379 TPKNDIPS

-422 FTGLQIGPTPE
+422 FPGLQLGPTPE

-459 IESLLRMVGAPDALI
+459 IECLLRMAGAPEALI

-489 VEFNQQFAEISTG
+489 SEFDQQFAEISTG
-502 NVVQQLPV
+502 VVLQQIPV
-510 LQTNNIFSIQGIQ
+510 LQTNNVFSIQGIQ
-523 YTGFTTTS
+523 YTGFTTSS
-531 TNFTVTTTR
+531 TNLTVLATR
-540 NDYPVDVFGCP
+540 NDFPVDDFGCP
-551 QMPVATEDFF
+551 KMPIPTESYF
-561 FQIGGGWYES
+561 FQIGGGWFES

-608 LFRYRQ
+608 LYRYRY
-614 FPYMT
+614 FPYMD
-619 LGYKL
+619 LGFKL
-624 RRVTDNKK
+624 RKVAENKK
-632 SWIDTTPFLR
+632 SWVDTTPFLR
-642 TSFDGNFNAYY
+642 SSFEGNFNAYY
-653 AADEECLVLNVKNVD
+653 TVGEECLVLNVKNVD
-668 IMMNPGQGLVYDV
+668 IMMNPAQGLAYDV
-681 WYMSN
+681 WSMSRDT
-686 QYNYPIPEQ
+686 NYPIPEQ

-703 PCYTPPNPY
+703 PCNIPNPY

-718 DWTTIVPKPKQK
+718 DWTTIIPKPKTK

-762 LQSIYWKYLESMTQ
+762 LQSIYWSYLESLTN
-776 AGIPNDNFTY
+776 AGIPNNNFTY

-798 YWIRLVE
+798 YWIRMVE

-813 WNTGVRLENSI
+813 WNTGVKLENSI

-835 EGCKFVP
+835 EGCKFIP
-842 VPCKPCNLT
+842 IPCKPCSLT
-851 TQLYVLDCPIQQVT
+851 TQLYVLDCPVQQVT
-865 CPLYPWESDPNMT
+865 CAIYPWNTDPNIT
-878 NFGTVLDTLLNNFFT
+878 NFGTLLNTTMNDFFI
-893 SQGLN
+893 SQGVN
-898 PTDCQINSVQST
+898 INSCQLNST
-910 WFVDIRINGAVL
+910 VSSWYVDIRVNGNVIADDL
-922 TQYEF
+922 FYQGIGT
-927 FNGVGSGQYP
+927 GQYP
-937 TSNQWLTALADTFQ
+937 TPQQWLTALTDTFQ
-951 SLLTSG
+951 SLQTSG

-962 DTADSQ
+962 DDSTDE
-968 IVVFNNNCQPNFD
+968 IIIFNNNCLPNFD
-981 ELQINVGINFDVY
+981 DLQINVGINFEIY
-994 CNG
+994 CNQ

>member
-1 MATTKFTCPPQ
+1 MAITKFTCPPQ

-39 EFTTGISEKQ
+39 NFTTGISEKQ

-59 EPINLESINVQNN
+59 EPINLESINIENN
-72 VEAADI
+72 FEAADI

-110 ITKIINYF
+110 ITKIINFF
-118 PGGLEINS
+118 PAGLEINPQ
-126 KTPSFITQETA
+126 TPKFETQATA
-137 INISYDPV
+137 INISYDPI

-150 FEVYLTSIQ
+150 FEVYISSIQ
-159 NPFEIDYS
+159 NPFGIDYT
-167 ENADTNMMFSEF
+167 ENAETNLQFNEF

-193 YVLYLNNQ
+193 YILYLKGA

-210 TNSSSTTLKLIVDG
+210 TTSASTTLKLIVDG
-224 DPFSGA
+224 NPFTGA
-230 SFSNSYLVIRP
+230 QYTSDYLVIRP
-241 SDFEANKIFN
+241 NDYESNKVFN
-251 LDFDQVE
+251 LDLDKVE

-267 PPYTAQFLVP
+267 PPYTSTYFVP
-277 REQEDGRFV
+277 REQEDGSFT
-286 ITTELVTWP
+286 ITQELATWP
-295 RAGLWNLDIRSISF
+295 LAGFWNLDISSVSF
-309 DNYLT
+309 ENYLE
-314 KINDFSFN
+314 KINDYSFN
-322 LDQYTTNIISRFL
+322 LDTYSTNIVSRFL

-342 FDTPDQKFEKL
+342 FDTPDQRFEKL
-353 LQIYGRSFDETKA
+353 LQIYGRSFDETKT
-366 FITTLGNVNSVNY
+366 FITALGNMNSVHYN
-379 TVGNDIPS
+379 VGNDIPS

-433 EINYQFYRN
+433 ELNYQFYRN
-442 LILNSAYLF
+442 LIINSAYLF

-459 IESLLRMVGAPDALI
+459 IECLLRMVGAPEALI

-489 VEFNQQFAEISTG
+489 TEFDQQFAEISTG
-502 NVVQQLPV
+502 NVT
-510 LQTNNIFSIQGIQ
+510 LQVPTLETNNVFSIQGVQ

-531 TNFTVTTTR
+531 TNFTVLTTR
-540 NDYPVDVFGCP
+540 DDYPVDEFGCP
-551 QMPVATEDFF
+551 RMPTPSESYF

-578 EFAVPTNQV
+578 EFAVPTNIV

-608 LFRYRQ
+608 LFRYRY
-614 FPYMT
+614 FPYMS

-624 RRVTDNKK
+624 RKVQDNKK
-632 SWIDTTPFLR
+632 SWVDTTPFLR
-642 TSFDGNFNAYY
+642 TNFEANFNAYY
-653 AADEECLVLNVKNVD
+653 TAGEECLVLNVKNVD
-668 IMMNPGQGLVYDV
+668 IMMNPAQGLVYDV
-681 WYMSN
+681 WTMSR

-703 PCYTPPNPY
+703 PCNIPNPY

-718 DWTTIVPKPKQK
+718 DWTVIIPKPKQK

-762 LQSIYWKYLESMTQ
+762 LQSIYWKYLESLTQ

-835 EGCKFVP
+835 EGCKFVA

-851 TQLYVLDCPIQQVT
+851 TQLYVLDCPTQEVT
-865 CPLYPWESDPNMT
+865 CAIYPWDVDPNMT
-878 NFGTVLDTLLNNFFT
+878 NFGVVMNTLLNEYFIE
-893 SQGLN
+893 QGYIPVNCQLN
-898 PTDCQINSVQST
+898 TVQSS
-910 WFVDIRINGAVL
+910 WIVDVRINNVILA
-922 TQYEF
+922 QNQF
-927 FNGVGSGQYP
+927 FNGVGPNQYP
-937 TSNQWLTALADTFQ
+937 TAQQWLTAVETTFQ
-951 SLLTSG
+951 GLQGSG
-957 YGYNI
+957 FGYNI
-962 DTADSQ
+962 NNTDDQ
-968 IVVFNNNCQPNFD
+968 IVVFNNDCQPNFG
-981 ELQINVGINFDVY
+981 ELQINVGINFNVF
-994 CNG
+994 CKG

>member
-1 MATTKFTCPPQ
+1 MATNRFTCPPQ

-49 NRTFNIGTFS
+49 NRTFTIGSFS
-59 EPINLESINVQNN
+59 DPINLESINIETNA
-72 VEAADI
+72 EAADI
-78 LANNYRVFPNY
+78 LANNYRVYPNY

-94 TNFTEYGSLV
+94 TNFTQYGSLV
-104 KRMSVS
+104 KRFSVS

-126 KTPSFITQETA
+126 KTPKFITQETA
-137 INISYDPV
+137 INIQYDSV

-150 FEVYLTSIQ
+150 FEVYLESIQ
-159 NPFEIDYS
+159 NPFELDYS
-167 ENADTNMMFSEF
+167 DSAETNMLFNEMT
-179 EVSPLRNMKLNYKK
+179 VSPLRNMKLFYKK
-193 YVLYLNNQ
+193 YVLYLNGT

-224 DPFSGA
+224 NPFSGA
-230 SFSNSYLVIRP
+230 SSSSDYLVIRP
-241 SDFEANKIFN
+241 NDFESNKVFN
-251 LDFDQVE
+251 LDFDPVE
-258 NFLLNRQIT
+258 QFLLNRQIN
-267 PPYTAQFLVP
+267 PPYTAQFTVP
-277 REQEDGRFV
+277 REQEDGSY
-286 ITTELVTWP
+286 ILTTELVTWP
-295 RAGLWNLDIRSISF
+295 RAGLWNLDISSVSF

-314 KINDFSFN
+314 QINDFAVN
-322 LDQYTTNIISRFL
+322 LDGYSTNIISRFL

-342 FDTPDQKFEKL
+342 FDTPDQRFEKL
-353 LQIYGRSFDETKA
+353 IQLYGRSFDETKA
-366 FITTLGNVNSVNY
+366 FIGALGNINSVHY
-379 TVGNDIPS
+379 TVQNDIPS

-422 FTGLQIGPTPE
+422 FPGLQLGPTPE

-459 IESLLRMVGAPDALI
+459 IECLLRMAGAPEALI

-489 VEFNQQFAEISTG
+489 SEFDQQFAEISTG
-502 NVVQQLPV
+502 VVLQQIPV
-510 LQTNNIFSIQGIQ
+510 LQTNNVFSIQGIQ
-523 YTGFTTTS
+523 YTGFTTSS
-531 TNFTVTTTR
+531 TNLTVLATR
-540 NDYPVDVFGCP
+540 NDFPVDEFGCP
-551 QMPVATEDFF
+551 KMPIPTESYF
-561 FQIGGGWYES
+561 FQIGGGWFES

-608 LFRYRQ
+608 LYRYRY
-614 FPYMT
+614 FPYMD
-619 LGYKL
+619 LGFKL
-624 RRVTDNKK
+624 RKVAENKK
-632 SWIDTTPFLR
+632 SWVDTTPFLR
-642 TSFDGNFNAYY
+642 SSFEGNFNAYY
-653 AADEECLVLNVKNVD
+653 TVGEECLVLNVKNVD
-668 IMMNPGQGLVYDV
+668 IMMNPAQGLVYDV
-681 WYMSN
+681 WTMSRET
-686 QYNYPIPEQ
+686 NYPIPEQ

-703 PCYTPPNPY
+703 PCNIPNPY

-718 DWTTIVPKPKQK
+718 DWTTIVPKPKTK

-762 LQSIYWKYLESMTQ
+762 LQSIYWSYLESLTN
-776 AGIPNDNFTY
+776 AGIANNNYTY

-798 YWIRLVE
+798 YWIRMVE

-835 EGCKFVP
+835 EGCKFIP
-842 VPCKPCNLT
+842 IPCKPCSLT
-851 TQLYVLDCPIQQVT
+851 TQLYVLDCPVQQVT
-865 CPLYPWESDPNMT
+865 CAIYPWNTDPNIT
-878 NFGTVLDTLLNNFFT
+878 NFGVLLNTTMNDFFI
-893 SQGLN
+893 SQGININNCQLN
-898 PTDCQINSVQST
+898 ST
-910 WFVDIRINGAVL
+910 VSSWYVDIRVNGNIIAEDL
-922 TQYEF
+922 FYQGIGT
-927 FNGVGSGQYP
+927 GQYP
-937 TSNQWLTALADTFQ
+937 TPQQWLTALTDTFQ
-951 SLLTSG
+951 SLQTSG

-962 DTADSQ
+962 DDSTDE
-968 IVVFNNNCQPNFD
+968 IIIFNNNCLPNFD
-981 ELQINVGINFDVY
+981 DLQINVGINFEIY
-994 CNG
+994 CNQ

>member
-1 MATTKFTCPPQ
+1 MAINKFTCTPQ
-12 SSAANSF
+12 SSAANQF

-39 EFTTGISEKQ
+39 NFTTGISEKQ

-59 EPINLESINVQNN
+59 EPINLESINIENN
-72 VEAADI
+72 VESADI
-78 LANNYRVFPNY
+78 LANNYRVYPNY

-110 ITKIINYF
+110 ITKILNYF
-118 PGGLEINS
+118 PAGLEVNS
-126 KTPSFITQETA
+126 KTPKFITQQTA
-137 INISYDPV
+137 INISYDPID
-145 ENDTT
+145 NDTT
-150 FEVYLTSIQ
+150 FEVYVSSIQ
-159 NPFEIDYS
+159 NPFEIDYT
-167 ENADTNMMFSEF
+167 ENAATNMMFNEF
-179 EVSPLRNMKLNYKK
+179 EISPLRNMTLNYKK
-193 YVLYLNNQ
+193 YILYLNNQ

-210 TNSSSTTLKLIVDG
+210 TTTGSTTLKLIVDG
-224 DPFSGA
+224 NPFSGG
-230 SFSNSYLVIRP
+230 SFSNDYLVIRP
-241 SDFEANKIFN
+241 SDYEANKVYN
-251 LDFDQVE
+251 LNLDQVE
-258 NFLLNRQIT
+258 NFLLNREVT
-267 PPYTAQFLVP
+267 PPYTSQFYVP
-277 REQEDGRFV
+277 REQENGTYIV
-286 ITTELVTWP
+286 TKELATWP

-314 KINDFSFN
+314 QINDFSAK
-322 LDQYTTNIISRFL
+322 LDEYNTNIISRFL
-335 TTGALKE
+335 TTGALKD
-342 FDTPDQKFEKL
+342 FDTPDQRFEKL
-353 LQIYGRSFDETKA
+353 LQIYGRSFDETKS
-366 FITTLGNVNSVNY
+366 FISALSNMNSVHYN
-379 TVGNDIPS
+379 VGNDIPS

-422 FTGLQIGPTPE
+422 FTGLQIGQTPE
-433 EINYQFYRN
+433 QINYQFYRN

-474 DFNEYVYVADQRINM
+474 EFNEYVYVADQRINM
-489 VEFNQQFAEISTG
+489 VEFNQQFFEISTG

-510 LQTNNIFSIQGIQ
+510 LQTTNVFSIQGVQ
-523 YTGFTTTS
+523 YTGFTTSS

-540 NDYPVDVFGCP
+540 NDYPVDEFGCP
-551 QMPVATEDFF
+551 QMPIATESFF

-578 EFAVPTNQV
+578 EFAIPTNQV

-593 NYQTQLLPF
+593 DYQTKLLPF

-608 LFRYRQ
+608 LYRYRY
-614 FPYMT
+614 FPYMD

-624 RRVTDNKK
+624 RKIADNKK
-632 SWIDTTPFLR
+632 SWVDTNPFLR

-653 AADEECLVLNVKNVD
+653 TVGEECLVLNVKNVD
-668 IMMNPGQGLVYDV
+668 IMLNPGQGLAYDV
-681 WYMSN
+681 WHMSRN
-686 QYNYPIPEQ
+686 TNFPIPEQ

-703 PCYTPPNPY
+703 PCYVPNPY

-762 LQSIYWKYLESMTQ
+762 LQSIYWNYLESQ
-776 AGIPNDNFTY
+776 ALAGIPNDNFTY

-865 CPLYPWESDPNMT
+865 CPVYPWESDPNMT
-878 NFGTVLDTLLNNFFT
+878 NFGTVLNTLLNSYFT
-893 SQGLN
+893 SVGLN
-898 PTDCQINSVQST
+898 PTNCQVNTVQST
-910 WFVDIRINGAVL
+910 WFVDVRLNGSIL

-927 FNGVGSGQYP
+927 FIGVGTGQYP
-937 TSNQWLTALADTFQ
+937 TPTQWLTALEETFQ
-951 SLLTSG
+951 SLQTYG

-962 DTADSQ
+962 DTTDNQ

-994 CNG
+994 CNA

>member
-1 MATTKFTCPPQ
+1 MATNKFTCPPQ
-12 SSAANSF
+12 SSAANEF

-39 EFTTGISEKQ
+39 NFTTGISEKQ

-59 EPINLESINVQNN
+59 DPINLESINIESQA
-72 VEAADI
+72 EANII
-78 LANNYRVFPNY
+78 LANNYRVYPNY

-94 TNFTEYGSLV
+94 TNFTQYGSLV
-104 KRMSVS
+104 KRLSTS

-118 PGGLEINS
+118 PAGLEVNS
-126 KTPSFITQETA
+126 TNPSFITQETA
-137 INISYDPV
+137 FNITFDSV

-150 FEVYLTSIQ
+150 FEVYLSSIQ

-167 ENADTNMMFSEF
+167 INSDTNMRFNEMD
-179 EVSPLRNMKLNYKK
+179 VSPLRNMTREFKK
-193 YVLYLNNQ
+193 YVLYVNGN

-210 TNSSSTTLKLIVDG
+210 TDNSSTTLKLIVDG

-230 SFSNSYLVIRP
+230 TISFDYLVIRP
-241 SDFEANKIFN
+241 SDFETNRVFN
-251 LDFDQVE
+251 LNFDPVE

-267 PPYTAQFLVP
+267 PAYTAQFVVP
-277 REQEDGRFV
+277 REQEDGTV
-286 ITTELVTWP
+286 SVTKETATWP
-295 RAGLWNLDIRSISF
+295 RAGLWNIDITSVSF

-314 KINDFSFN
+314 KINDFAIN
-322 LDQYTTNIISRFL
+322 LDQYQTNILSRFL

-342 FDTPDQKFEKL
+342 FDTPDQRFEKL
-353 LQIYGRSFDETKA
+353 LQIYGRSFDETKT
-366 FITTLGNVNSVNY
+366 FISALGNINSVHY
-379 TVGNDIPS
+379 TVKNDIPS

-422 FTGLQIGPTPE
+422 FPGLQIGPTPE
-433 EINYQFYRN
+433 EVNYQFYRN
-442 LILNSAYLF
+442 IIVNSAYLF

-459 IESLLRMVGAPDALI
+459 IEALLRMIGAPDALI
-474 DFNEYVYVADQRINM
+474 DFQEYVYVADQRINM
-489 VEFNQQFAEISTG
+489 NEFNQQYAQISLGTLTT
-502 NVVQQLPV
+502 QIPV
-510 LQTNNIFSIQGIQ
+510 LDTADVFSIQGIQ

-531 TNFTVTTTR
+531 TNTNVLTTR
-540 NDYPVDVFGCP
+540 NDYPVDEFGCP
-551 QMPVATEDFF
+551 KMPTATETYF
-561 FQIGGGWYES
+561 FQIGGGWFES

-578 EFAVPTNQV
+578 EFAIPTNQV

-593 NYQTQLLPF
+593 NYQTQILPF

-608 LFRYRQ
+608 LQRYRH
-614 FPYMT
+614 FPYMDM
-619 LGYKL
+619 GYVL
-624 RRVTDNKK
+624 RRVSDNKK
-632 SWIDTTPFLR
+632 SWVDTNPTLR
-642 TSFDGNFNAYY
+642 TSFEGNFNAYY
-653 AADEECLVLNVKNVD
+653 EVGEECLVLNVKNVD
-668 IMMNPGQGLVYDV
+668 IMLNPGQGLSYDV

-686 QYNYPIPEQ
+686 QYNFPIPEQ

-703 PCYTPPNPY
+703 PCSIPNPY

-762 LQSIYWKYLESMTQ
+762 LQSIYWRYLESQ
-776 AGIPNDNFTY
+776 KLAGVPNNNYTY

-798 YWIRLVE
+798 YWIQFIE

-835 EGCKFVP
+835 EGCKILP
-842 VPCKPCNLT
+842 VPCKPCSLT
-851 TQLYVLDCPIQQVT
+851 TQLYVYDCPVQSVT
-865 CPLYPWESDPNMT
+865 CGLYPWTTDPNT
-878 NFGTVLDTLLNNFFT
+878 TSFGVVLNQTLQDYFT
-893 SQGLN
+893 SQGINPGQCQLN
-898 PTDCQINSVQST
+898 ST
-910 WFVDIRINGAVL
+910 VSNWFVDIRINGLLV
-922 TQYEF
+922 TQYGF
-927 FNGVGSGQYP
+927 FTGIGTSGYP
-937 TSNQWLTALADTFQ
+937 SSSQWLQGLQDALDG
-951 SLLTSG
+951 LLTSG
-957 YGYNI
+957 YSYNI
-962 DTADSQ
+962 DEDTNEL
-968 IVVFNNNCQPNFD
+968 VVFNNNCLPNFD
-981 ELQINVGINFDVY
+981 DFELNVGINFETY
-994 CNG
+994 CNA

>member
-1 MATTKFTCPPQ
+1 MAINKFTCPPQ
-12 SSAANSF
+12 SSAANQF

-39 EFTTGISEKQ
+39 NFTTGISEKQ

-59 EPINLESINVQNN
+59 EPINLESINIENN
-72 VEAADI
+72 VESADI
-78 LANNYRVFPNY
+78 LANNYRVYPNY

-110 ITKIINYF
+110 ITKILNYF
-118 PGGLEINS
+118 PAGLEINS
-126 KTPSFITQETA
+126 KTPKFITQQTA
-137 INISYDPV
+137 INISYDPID
-145 ENDTT
+145 NDTT
-150 FEVYLTSIQ
+150 FEVYVSSIQ
-159 NPFEIDYS
+159 NPFEIDYT
-167 ENADTNMMFSEF
+167 ENAATNMMFNEF
-179 EVSPLRNMKLNYKK
+179 EISTLRNMTLNYKK
-193 YVLYLNNQ
+193 YILYLNNQ

-210 TNSSSTTLKLIVDG
+210 TTTGSTTLKLIVDG
-224 DPFSGA
+224 NPFSGG
-230 SFSNSYLVIRP
+230 SFSNDYLVIRP
-241 SDFEANKIFN
+241 SDYEANKVYN
-251 LDFDQVE
+251 LNLDQVE
-258 NFLLNRQIT
+258 NFLLNREVT
-267 PPYTAQFLVP
+267 PPYTSQFYVP
-277 REQEDGRFV
+277 REQENGTYI
-286 ITTELVTWP
+286 ITKELVTWP

-314 KINDFSFN
+314 QINDFSAK
-322 LDQYTTNIISRFL
+322 LDEYNTNIISRFL
-335 TTGALKE
+335 TTGALKD

-353 LQIYGRSFDETKA
+353 LQIYGRSFDETKS
-366 FITTLGNVNSVNY
+366 FISALSNMNSVHYN
-379 TVGNDIPS
+379 VGNDIPS

-422 FTGLQIGPTPE
+422 FTGLQIGQTPE
-433 EINYQFYRN
+433 QINYQFYRN

-459 IESLLRMVGAPDALI
+459 IEALLRMVGAPDALI
-474 DFNEYVYVADQRINM
+474 EFNEYVYVADQRINM
-489 VEFNQQFAEISTG
+489 VEFNQQFFEISAG

-510 LQTNNIFSIQGIQ
+510 LQTTNVFSIQGVQ
-523 YTGFTTTS
+523 YTGFTTFS

-551 QMPVATEDFF
+551 QMPTATESFF

-578 EFAVPTNQV
+578 EFAIPTNQV

-593 NYQTQLLPF
+593 DYQTKLLPF

-608 LFRYRQ
+608 LYRYRY
-614 FPYMT
+614 FPYMD

-624 RRVTDNKK
+624 RKIVDNKK
-632 SWIDTTPFLR
+632 SWVDTNPFLR

-653 AADEECLVLNVKNVD
+653 TVGEECLVLNVKNVD
-668 IMMNPGQGLVYDV
+668 IMLNPGQGLAYDV
-681 WYMSN
+681 WYMSRN
-686 QYNYPIPEQ
+686 TNFPIPEQ

-703 PCYTPPNPY
+703 PCYVPNPY

-762 LQSIYWKYLESMTQ
+762 LQSIYWNYLESQ
-776 AGIPNDNFTY
+776 DLAGIPNDNFTY

-851 TQLYVLDCPIQQVT
+851 TQLYVLDCPTQQVT
-865 CPLYPWESDPNMT
+865 CPIYPWESDPNMT
-878 NFGTVLDTLLNNFFT
+878 NFGTVLNTLLNSYFT
-893 SQGLN
+893 SVGLN
-898 PTDCQINSVQST
+898 PTNCQVNTVQST
-910 WFVDIRINGAVL
+910 WFVDVRVNGSIL

-927 FNGVGSGQYP
+927 FIGVGTGQYP
-937 TSNQWLTALADTFQ
+937 TPTQWLTALEDTFQ
-951 SLLTSG
+951 SLQTYG

-962 DTADSQ
+962 DTTDSQ

-981 ELQINVGINFDVY
+981 ELQINVGINFNVY

>member
-1 MATTKFTCPPQ
+1 MATNKFTCPPQ

-49 NRTFNIGTFS
+49 NRTFTIGSFS
-59 EPINLESINVQNN
+59 DPINLESINIETNA
-72 VEAADI
+72 EAADI
-78 LANNYRVFPNY
+78 LANNYRVYPNY

-94 TNFTEYGSLV
+94 TNFTQYGSLV
-104 KRMSVS
+104 KRLSVS

-118 PGGLEINS
+118 PGGLEVNS
-126 KTPSFITQETA
+126 KTPKFITQETA
-137 INISYDPV
+137 INIQYDSV

-150 FEVYLTSIQ
+150 FEIYLESIQ
-159 NPFEIDYS
+159 NPFELDYS
-167 ENADTNMMFSEF
+167 DSAETNMLFNEMQ
-179 EVSPLRNMKLNYKK
+179 VSPLRNMKLFYKK
-193 YVLYLNNQ
+193 YVLYLNGS
-201 QYPVNYLYP
+201 QYPVNYLFP

-224 DPFSGA
+224 NPFSGA
-230 SFSNSYLVIRP
+230 PSSSDYLVIRP
-241 SDFEANKIFN
+241 NDFESNKVFN
-251 LDFDQVE
+251 LDFDPVE
-258 NFLLNRQIT
+258 QFLLNRQIT
-267 PPYTAQFLVP
+267 PAYTAQFTVP
-277 REQEDGRFV
+277 REQEDGSY
-286 ITTELVTWP
+286 ILTTELVTWP
-295 RAGLWNLDIRSISF
+295 RAGLWNLDISSVSF

-314 KINDFSFN
+314 QINDFAVN
-322 LDQYTTNIISRFL
+322 LDGYSTNIISRFL

-342 FDTPDQKFEKL
+342 FDTPDQRFEKL
-353 LQIYGRSFDETKA
+353 IQLYGRSFDETKA
-366 FITTLGNVNSVNY
+366 FIGALGNINSIHY
-379 TVGNDIPS
+379 TPKNDIPS

-422 FTGLQIGPTPE
+422 FPGLQLGPTPE

-459 IESLLRMVGAPDALI
+459 IECLLRMAGAPEALI

-489 VEFNQQFAEISTG
+489 SEFDQQFAEISTG
-502 NVVQQLPV
+502 VVLQQIPV
-510 LQTNNIFSIQGIQ
+510 LQTNNVFSIQGIQ
-523 YTGFTTTS
+523 YTGFTTSS
-531 TNFTVTTTR
+531 TNLTVLATR
-540 NDYPVDVFGCP
+540 NDFPVDDFGCP
-551 QMPVATEDFF
+551 KMPIPTESYF
-561 FQIGGGWYES
+561 FQIGGGWFES

-608 LFRYRQ
+608 LYRYRY
-614 FPYMT
+614 FPYMD
-619 LGYKL
+619 LGFKL
-624 RRVTDNKK
+624 RKVAENKK
-632 SWIDTTPFLR
+632 SWVDTTPFLR
-642 TSFDGNFNAYY
+642 SSFEGNFNAYY
-653 AADEECLVLNVKNVD
+653 TVGEECLVLNVKNVD
-668 IMMNPGQGLVYDV
+668 IMMNPAQGLAYDV
-681 WYMSN
+681 WSMSRDT
-686 QYNYPIPEQ
+686 NYPIPEQ

-703 PCYTPPNPY
+703 PCNIPNPY

-718 DWTTIVPKPKQK
+718 DWTTIIPKPKTK

-762 LQSIYWKYLESMTQ
+762 LQSIYWSYLESLTN
-776 AGIPNDNFTY
+776 AGIPNNNFTY

-798 YWIRLVE
+798 YWIRMVE

-813 WNTGVRLENSI
+813 WNTGVKLENSI

-835 EGCKFVP
+835 EGCKFIP
-842 VPCKPCNLT
+842 IPCKPCSLT
-851 TQLYVLDCPIQQVT
+851 TQLYVLDCPVQQVT
-865 CPLYPWESDPNMT
+865 CAIYPWNTDPNIT
-878 NFGTVLDTLLNNFFT
+878 NFGTLLNTTMNDFFI
-893 SQGLN
+893 SQGVN
-898 PTDCQINSVQST
+898 INSCQLNST
-910 WFVDIRINGAVL
+910 VSSWYVDIRVNGNIIADDL
-922 TQYEF
+922 FYQGIGT
-927 FNGVGSGQYP
+927 GQYP
-937 TSNQWLTALADTFQ
+937 TPQQWLTALTDTFQ
-951 SLLTSG
+951 SLQTSG

-962 DTADSQ
+962 DDSTDE
-968 IVVFNNNCQPNFD
+968 IIIFNNNCLPNFD
-981 ELQINVGINFDVY
+981 DLQINVGINFEIY
-994 CNG
+994 CNQ

>member
-59 EPINLESINVQNN
+59 DPINLESINVQNN

-104 KRMSVS
+104 KRMSTS

-118 PGGLEINS
+118 PGGLEVNS

-145 ENDTT
+145 ENDTI
-150 FEVYLTSIQ
+150 FEIYLTSIQ
-159 NPFEIDYS
+159 NPFELDYS

-210 TNSSSTTLKLIVDG
+210 TTSASTTLKLIVDG
-224 DPFSGA
+224 NPFSGG
-230 SFSNSYLVIRP
+230 SFSTDYLVIRP
-241 SDFEANKIFN
+241 SDFESNKVFN

-277 REQEDGRFV
+277 REQENGTFV

-309 DNYLT
+309 DNYLAS
-314 KINDFSFN
+314 INDFSTN

-342 FDTPDQKFEKL
+342 FDTPDQRFEKL
-353 LQIYGRSFDETKA
+353 LQIYGRSFDETKS
-366 FITTLGNVNSVNY
+366 FISTLGNINSVNY
-379 TVGNDIPS
+379 NVGNDIPS

-510 LQTNNIFSIQGIQ
+510 LQTNNVFSIQGIQ

-540 NDYPVDVFGCP
+540 NDYPVDEFGCP
-551 QMPVATEDFF
+551 QMPIATEEYF

-624 RRVTDNKK
+624 RRIADNKK

-642 TSFDGNFNAYY
+642 TSFEGNFNAYY
-653 AADEECLVLNVKNVD
+653 TADEECLVLNVKNVD

-703 PCYTPPNPY
+703 PCDISNPY

-718 DWTTIVPKPKQK
+718 DWTTIVPKPKTK

-878 NFGTVLDTLLNNFFT
+878 NFGTVLNTLLNNYFT
-893 SQGLN
+893 SEGLN
-898 PTDCQINSVQST
+898 PTDCQINSVQTT
-910 WFVDIRINGAVL
+910 WFVDIRLNNVIL

-927 FNGVGSGQYP
+927 YIGVGSGQYP
-937 TSNQWLTALADTFQ
+937 TSTQWLTALEDTFQ
-951 SLLTSG
+951 SLQTSG

>member
-49 NRTFNIGTFS
+49 NRTFTIGSFS
-59 EPINLESINVQNN
+59 DPINLESINIETNA
-72 VEAADI
+72 EAADI
-78 LANNYRVFPNY
+78 LANNYRVYPNY

-94 TNFTEYGSLV
+94 TNFTQYGSLV
-104 KRMSVS
+104 KRLSVS

-118 PGGLEINS
+118 PGGLEVNS
-126 KTPSFITQETA
+126 KTPKFITQETA
-137 INISYDPV
+137 INIQYDSV

-150 FEVYLTSIQ
+150 FEIYLESIQ
-159 NPFEIDYS
+159 NPFELDYS
-167 ENADTNMMFSEF
+167 DSAETNMLFNEMQ
-179 EVSPLRNMKLNYKK
+179 VSPLRNMKLFYKK
-193 YVLYLNNQ
+193 YVLYLNGS
-201 QYPVNYLYP
+201 QYPVNFLYP

-224 DPFSGA
+224 NPFSGA
-230 SFSNSYLVIRP
+230 PSSSDYLVIRP
-241 SDFEANKIFN
+241 NDFESNKVFN
-251 LDFDQVE
+251 LDFDPVE
-258 NFLLNRQIT
+258 KFLLNRQIT
-267 PPYTAQFLVP
+267 PAYTAQFTVP
-277 REQEDGRFV
+277 REQEDGSY
-286 ITTELVTWP
+286 ILTTELVTWP
-295 RAGLWNLDIRSISF
+295 RAGLWNLDISSVSF

-314 KINDFSFN
+314 QINDFAVN
-322 LDQYTTNIISRFL
+322 LDGYSTNIISRFL

-342 FDTPDQKFEKL
+342 FDTPDQRFEKL
-353 LQIYGRSFDETKA
+353 IQLYGRSFDETKA
-366 FITTLGNVNSVNY
+366 FIGALGNINSIHY
-379 TVGNDIPS
+379 TPKNDIPS

-422 FTGLQIGPTPE
+422 FPGLQLGPTPE

-459 IESLLRMVGAPDALI
+459 IECLLRMAGAPEALI

-489 VEFNQQFAEISTG
+489 SEFDQQFAEISTG
-502 NVVQQLPV
+502 VVLQQIPV
-510 LQTNNIFSIQGIQ
+510 LQTNNVFSIQGIQ
-523 YTGFTTTS
+523 YTGFTTSS
-531 TNFTVTTTR
+531 TNLTVLATR
-540 NDYPVDVFGCP
+540 NDFPVDDFGCP
-551 QMPVATEDFF
+551 KMPIPTESYF
-561 FQIGGGWYES
+561 FQIGGGWFES

-578 EFAVPTNQV
+578 EFAAPTNQV

-608 LFRYRQ
+608 LYRYRY
-614 FPYMT
+614 FPYMD
-619 LGYKL
+619 LGFKL
-624 RRVTDNKK
+624 RKVAENKK
-632 SWIDTTPFLR
+632 SWVDTTPFLR
-642 TSFDGNFNAYY
+642 SSFEGNFNAYY
-653 AADEECLVLNVKNVD
+653 TVGEECLVLNVKNVD
-668 IMMNPGQGLVYDV
+668 IMMNPAQGLAYDV
-681 WYMSN
+681 WSMSRDT
-686 QYNYPIPEQ
+686 NYPIPEQ

-703 PCYTPPNPY
+703 PCNIPNPY

-718 DWTTIVPKPKQK
+718 DWTTIIPKPKTK

-762 LQSIYWKYLESMTQ
+762 LQSIYWSYLESLTN
-776 AGIPNDNFTY
+776 AGIPNNNFTY

-798 YWIRLVE
+798 YWIRMVE

-813 WNTGVRLENSI
+813 WNTGVKLENSI

-835 EGCKFVP
+835 EGCKFIP
-842 VPCKPCNLT
+842 IPCKPCSLT
-851 TQLYVLDCPIQQVT
+851 TQLYVLDCPVQQVT
-865 CPLYPWESDPNMT
+865 CAIYPWNTDPNIT
-878 NFGTVLDTLLNNFFT
+878 NFGTLLNTTMNDFFI
-893 SQGLN
+893 SQGVN
-898 PTDCQINSVQST
+898 INSCQLNST
-910 WFVDIRINGAVL
+910 VSSWYVDIRVNGNIIADDL
-922 TQYEF
+922 FYQGIGT
-927 FNGVGSGQYP
+927 GQYP
-937 TSNQWLTALADTFQ
+937 TPQQWLTALTDTFQ
-951 SLLTSG
+951 SLQTSG

-962 DTADSQ
+962 DDSTDE
-968 IVVFNNNCQPNFD
+968 IIIFNNNCLPNFD
-981 ELQINVGINFDVY
+981 DLQINVGINFEIY
-994 CNG
+994 CNQ